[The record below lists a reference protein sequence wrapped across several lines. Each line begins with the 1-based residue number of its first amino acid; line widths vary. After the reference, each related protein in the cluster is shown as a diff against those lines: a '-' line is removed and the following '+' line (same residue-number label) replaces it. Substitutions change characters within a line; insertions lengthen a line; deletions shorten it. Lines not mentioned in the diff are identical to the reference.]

1 MNKKLMEE
9 ANKVIDNDNQEAAAI
24 IESIDNTEIEKPSSK
39 IFATKKSV
47 AKRLK
52 VKQPEAGK
60 SVAKRRLTKVSES
73 NIYIM
78 KTVQKNRRINIMVI
92 GAACGLIFCLL
103 MLTTYK
109 NDLPGEI
116 VGIVSTIAG
125 IFGACLKDA
134 YSSEFGSSIKKEVPP
149 DKRSKGS

>member
-1 MNKKLMEE
+1 MNNITEE
-9 ANKVIDNDNQEAAAI
+9 TPKISV
-24 IESIDNTEIEKPSSK
+24 IESKANINIEKPKTTIRSPTKRKTSTK
-39 IFATKKSV
+39 I
-47 AKRLK
+47 
-52 VKQPEAGK
+52 
-60 SVAKRRLTKVSES
+60 SEK

-92 GAACGLIFCLL
+92 GAACGLVFCLL

-134 YSSEFGSSIKKEVPP
+134 YSSEFGSSVKKDVPLE
-149 DKRSKGS
+149 KKK

>member
-1 MNKKLMEE
+1 MNNITEE
-9 ANKVIDNDNQEAAAI
+9 TPKISV
-24 IESIDNTEIEKPSSK
+24 IESKANANIEKPKTTTKSPTKRK
-39 IFATKKSV
+39 ITK
-47 AKRLK
+47 
-52 VKQPEAGK
+52 
-60 SVAKRRLTKVSES
+60 KVSEE

-92 GAACGLIFCLL
+92 GAACGLVFCLL

-134 YSSEFGSSIKKEVPP
+134 YSSEFGSSVKKDVPP
-149 DKRSKGS
+149 EKKK

>member
-1 MNKKLMEE
+1 MNNITEE
-9 ANKVIDNDNQEAAAI
+9 TPKISV
-24 IESIDNTEIEKPSSK
+24 IESKTNINIEKPKTPTKSSTKRK
-39 IFATKKSV
+39 ITK
-47 AKRLK
+47 
-52 VKQPEAGK
+52 
-60 SVAKRRLTKVSES
+60 KVSEE

-92 GAACGLIFCLL
+92 GAACGLVFCLL

-134 YSSEFGSSIKKEVPP
+134 YSSEFGSSVKKDVPP
-149 DKRSKGS
+149 EKKK

>member
-1 MNKKLMEE
+1 MNNITEE
-9 ANKVIDNDNQEAAAI
+9 TPKISV
-24 IESIDNTEIEKPSSK
+24 IESKANINIEKPKTTTKSPTKRKTSTK
-39 IFATKKSV
+39 I
-47 AKRLK
+47 
-52 VKQPEAGK
+52 
-60 SVAKRRLTKVSES
+60 SEK

-92 GAACGLIFCLL
+92 GAACGLVFCLL

-134 YSSEFGSSIKKEVPP
+134 YSSEFGSSVKKDVPLE
-149 DKRSKGS
+149 KKK